1 MIRLGLAVARALL
14 ATAFIASAA
23 VSVAG
28 PVAKEAGTPARDVP
42 PKPAVAKPAV
52 PRQATEAPSLRFDPF
67 APDPEAVVH
76 GDEEAIAWGGHGEI
90 RLADDRVLGTS
101 DPEWFSI
108 GRVNGFARARLATKW
123 RLAGEGTWDRAT
135 DDFVLERAE
144 LTYRWRRMLQFHGGI
159 FPAPLGRTNLRHDAP
174 LNPLAEHSLLAT
186 QLIGVPNAM
195 LGAGLRGATRGAK
208 PISYEIDLVTGLSDG
223 LLFDSPGGTR
233 LPFGRS
239 NYGDNNGLPSL
250 AARVA
255 FHPRPG
261 AEWGLAGQTGI
272 YNETKIGG
280 VTVDG
285 NRWVHLLFT
294 DGVAR
299 WWGLDLTAEAGV
311 AFIDIPPGLIGLYA
325 EDQWGASLE
334 ASRTLWDP
342 LFGSWR
348 NSALRLAVRGDAVDL
363 DRGLLGDSRHRV
375 MASVNVHHKPYA
387 IARFGWY
394 YELRRD
400 RFNNDT
406 PHAGVTFT
414 AASYF

>member
-1 MIRLGLAVARALL
+1 VTGRAGLLKAIPRALVPL
-14 ATAFIASAA
+14 MVAAILGASPNWAAAATTRAT
-23 VSVAG
+23 
-28 PVAKEAGTPARDVP
+28 PVADP
-42 PKPAVAKPAV
+42 
-52 PRQATEAPSLRFDPF
+52 FDPDRGGV
-67 APDPEAVVH
+67 AH
-76 GDEEAIAWGGHGEI
+76 GSEQGILWGGHGEI
-90 RLADDRVLGTS
+90 RLADDRVLGAS

-108 GRVNGFARARLATKW
+108 GRVNGFAGARLSAKW
-123 RLAGEGTWDRAT
+123 RLSGEGTWDRAT

-144 LTYRWRRMLQFHGGI
+144 LTYRWKRSLQAHGGI

-174 LNPLAEHSLLAT
+174 LNPLAEHSLVAT

-195 LGAGLRGATRGAK
+195 LGAGIRGVTRGAK
-208 PISYEIDLVTGLSDG
+208 PMSYEVDLVTGLSDG
-223 LLFDSPGGTR
+223 LLYESPGGTR

-239 NYGDNNGLPSL
+239 NYGDNNGLPSI

-255 FHPRPG
+255 FHPRAG
-261 AEWGLAGQTGI
+261 TEWGLAGQTGI

-285 NRWVHLLFT
+285 NRWVHLLVA
-294 DGVAR
+294 DGVTR
-299 WWGLDLTAEAGV
+299 WFGLDLAAEAGV

-342 LFGSWR
+342 LFGNWKS
-348 NSALRLAVRGDAVDL
+348 SALRVALRGDAVDL

-375 MASVNVHHKPYA
+375 MASLNVHHRPYA

-400 RFNNDT
+400 RFDNET